1 MLPFGLACP
10 PLDKLRILFYMYF
23 HLMDVNY
30 VKTVPDFIKL
40 LSNTGHKSHNLHLID
55 VNYVGERTVPGSTKL
70 CLMKVQKSKFSRG
83 EHAPR
88 PLLVSHMLCTQI
100 RTSPPNNP
108 CNLISPLGQKAE
120 KKNPGAGVV
129 RKNEKFT
136 CCYKHYA

>member
-1 MLPFGLACP
+1 MREGGAFAPFWLGLPPP

-83 EHAPR
+83 ACTKTPPSVPHALHTDTYLP
-88 PLLVSHMLCTQI
+88 SQ
-100 RTSPPNNP
+100 
-108 CNLISPLGQKAE
+108 
-120 KKNPGAGVV
+120 
-129 RKNEKFT
+129 
-136 CCYKHYA
+136 